1 MFTLIR
7 FAIRT
12 MILTACVNAVAV
24 AVIAA
29 NWNSIRDWASAKLQD
44 PPASWIKFAK
54 HHAIQLQIPDVPELK
69 AMLPE
74 GLKGQIITRDL
85 AGK

>member
-12 MILTACVNAVAV
+12 VILTACVNVVAV

-29 NWNSIRDWASAKLQD
+29 NWNSIRDWASAKLQN
-44 PPASWIKFAK
+44 PPASWIEFAK
-54 HHAIQLQIPDVPELK
+54 SHAKQLQIPDVPELK

-74 GLKGQIITRDL
+74 GLRGQNTTRDV